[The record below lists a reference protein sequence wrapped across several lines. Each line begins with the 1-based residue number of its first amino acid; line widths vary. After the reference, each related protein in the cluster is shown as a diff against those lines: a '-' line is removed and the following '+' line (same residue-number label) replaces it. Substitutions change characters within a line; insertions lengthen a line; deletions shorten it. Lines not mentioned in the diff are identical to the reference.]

1 MLKNVFKEVF
11 KKISKIKINKNV
23 VEYQNKTQIK
33 ANNNIDKITWVTDKE
48 KRMYRKT
55 WVK

>member
-33 ANNNIDKITWVTDKE
+33 ANNNIDKIKWVTDKE

>member
-1 MLKNVFKEVF
+1 MLKNVFKELF

>member
-1 MLKNVFKEVF
+1 MSKNIFKEVL
-11 KKISKIKINKNV
+11 KKVSKIKINKNV
-23 VEYQNKTQIK
+23 VGFQNKVLTK
-33 ANNNIDKITWVTDKE
+33 VNNNVEKISWSTDKE

>member
-1 MLKNVFKEVF
+1 MLKNVFKEAF